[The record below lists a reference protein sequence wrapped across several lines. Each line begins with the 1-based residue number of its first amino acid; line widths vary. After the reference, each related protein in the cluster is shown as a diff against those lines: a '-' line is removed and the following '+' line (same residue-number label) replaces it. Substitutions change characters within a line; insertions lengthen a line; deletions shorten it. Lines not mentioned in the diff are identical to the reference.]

1 MLQQFTGLRHHPSLW
16 VVVPD
21 VSRSIENIY
30 YIQRNICMYLQILF
44 LEENRLYKIEI
55 NKHFTKLKRN
65 HIDLF
70 VGLDLEWTFKLFVV
84 VDIDQRYCWWF
95 KIHKYANWLG
105 VCLAHGFWVT
115 YIYPDKYKYIYAL
128 IVLYQLLNKMFK
140 RITCQFGMTRLVS
153 KTSNWFLKS
162 YEEQRPKSTH
172 IPTRN

>member
-1 MLQQFTGLRHHPSLW
+1 MLQWNNYSDCAKWKLPYRKRKQSVWSCCNIEEKFGVFPETWSFGVAFVMLPQFTGLRHHPSLW

-44 LEENRLYKIEI
+44 LEENRLYKIAI

-105 VCLAHGFWVT
+105 LSGPW
-115 YIYPDKYKYIYAL
+115 
-128 IVLYQLLNKMFK
+128 LLSD
-140 RITCQFGMTRLVS
+140 L
-153 KTSNWFLKS
+153 
-162 YEEQRPKSTH
+162 H
-172 IPTRN
+172 IPR